1 MDDERAAHGMIDAS
15 PRAAHGMIDGS
26 PRAAR
31 AIERFLG
38 SRAGRAFVDGV
49 ITYFSASLQGIENI
63 PRTGG
68 ALLVVNHGMN
78 GHDGIL
84 LGALLHRDVGR
95 LPFWLGEHNLWR
107 IPGFGRLA
115 RFIDAIPGER
125 DAAADILRRGEIV
138 VVYPGGIDD
147 SFKLWTERHRLQW
160 GKRAGF
166 ARVAMAAGVPIVPV
180 AAHGVDDMFTTVAR
194 EPWLGRR
201 VLGHSKY
208 DLPISFGLWGTP
220 VPRPVRVTIRALPPV
235 DTSGDPASAADVER
249 VRAAVF
255 AAVQGDLAGPG

>member
-1 MDDERAAHGMIDAS
+1 MDDERAARPPSA
-15 PRAAHGMIDGS
+15 P
-26 PRAAR
+26 AR
-31 AIERFLG
+31 AIERFITG
-38 SRAGRAFVDGV
+38 AAGRALVDGV
-49 ITYFSASLQGIENI
+49 IAYFSASLEGSENI

-68 ALLVVNHGMN
+68 ALLVANHGMN
-78 GHDGIL
+78 GHDGVL

-115 RFIDAIPGER
+115 SFIDAIPGER
-125 DAAADILRRGEIV
+125 MAAAEILRRGEIV

-160 GKRAGF
+160 GTRAGF
-166 ARVAMAAGVPIVPV
+166 ARVAMTAGVPIVPI

-201 VLGHSKY
+201 LLGHAKY
-208 DLPISFGLWGTP
+208 DLPISFGRWGTP
-220 VPRPVRVTIRALPPV
+220 IPRPARVTIRALSPV
-235 DTSGDPASAADVER
+235 DTAGDPSSATDVER

-255 AAVQGDLAGPG
+255 DAVQRDLGGAG